1 MAPKKPNP
9 REEPPAASS
18 SAEEEEEEDDSSGSE
33 LEVSSSSS
41 DDDGEEEEKDTQ
53 GQDHATTM
61 LPKTQKQPAL
71 KKPEATAQT
80 KAPSSESESESESG
94 SEPGASP
101 KPSEATKPTSSKRPN
116 EAENKEAANAKDSK
130 RAKKNGGA
138 DEELHKK
145 EPGEDTKK
153 QQPPPLFQRLWSE
166 DDEIIVLKRMIE
178 YSTEKGLDPSQD
190 TQAFYD
196 YVKNSLHGD
205 YTKAQLMDKIRRLKK
220 KCVNN
225 LRKSA
230 KKGGVRTFSN
240 PHEQRAYDL
249 SKKLWEGSEESTGGV
264 MAFSAAKSYK
274 KNQSQRGNN
283 ELLAALKAELLG
295 DEGAV
300 GDKKGDAAVFFDKTL
315 GVAGLEEF
323 VLRDGFN
330 MISGAK
336 KAELEERWKNL
347 QVAQLKLFL
356 QRNELIKEQALLI
369 LEASRKNLQV
379 YCLGGQLNNETI
391 TDRAS
396 SILQISHGG
405 AVMKI
410 GRGRAT

>member
-18 SAEEEEEEDDSSGSE
+18 SAEEEEEEEDDSSGSE

-178 YSTEKGLDPSQD
+178 YSTEKGIDPSQD

-264 MAFSAAKSYK
+264 MALSAAKSYK

-295 DEGAV
+295 EEGAV
-300 GDKKGDAAVFFDKTL
+300 GDKKGNAAVFFDKTL

-323 VLRDGFN
+323 VLHDGFN

-369 LEASRKNLQV
+369 LEASRKTTQ
-379 YCLGGQLNNETI
+379 
-391 TDRAS
+391 
-396 SILQISHGG
+396 
-405 AVMKI
+405 
-410 GRGRAT
+410 